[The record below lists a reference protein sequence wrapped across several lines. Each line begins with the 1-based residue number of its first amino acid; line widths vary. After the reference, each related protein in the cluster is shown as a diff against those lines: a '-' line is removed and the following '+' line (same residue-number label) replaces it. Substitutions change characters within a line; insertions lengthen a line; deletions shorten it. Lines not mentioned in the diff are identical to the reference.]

1 MRGHPH
7 IARRKIP
14 VDVKYKSDKI
24 AKFINYIMRRGKKTT
39 AQKLVYEALDII
51 KEKTKKDPL
60 KVFEQAIRNI
70 SPIVEIKPRRIGG
83 ANYQV
88 PFSVPE
94 VRQFTLASRWLIG
107 AAKHKKGRPMAAK
120 LAEELMLAVNN
131 QGDAMKKKE
140 DTHRMAEANRAF
152 AHFARFTR

>member
-7 IARRKIP
+7 IARKKIYA
-14 VDVKYKSDKI
+14 DVQYKSDKI
-24 AKFINYIMRRGKKTT
+24 AKFINYIMRAGKKTT
-39 AQKLVYEALDII
+39 AQKIVYTALDII

-70 SPIVEIKPRRIGG
+70 SPMVEIKPRRIGG

-88 PFSVPE
+88 PFPVPE
-94 VRQFTLASRWLIG
+94 TRQFTLASRWLIG
-107 AAKHKKGRPMAAK
+107 AAKHKKGKSMAVK
-120 LAEELMLAVNN
+120 LAEEIMLAIDN
-131 QGDAMKKKE
+131 QGDAIKKKE

>member
-7 IARRKIP
+7 IARKKIYA
-14 VDVKYKSDKI
+14 DVQYKSDKI
-24 AKFINYIMRRGKKTT
+24 AKFINYIMRAGKKTT
-39 AQKLVYEALDII
+39 AQRIVYAALDII

-70 SPIVEIKPRRIGG
+70 SPMVEIKPRRIGG

-94 VRQFTLASRWLIG
+94 VRQFTLASSWLIG
-107 AAKHKKGRPMAAK
+107 AAKHKKGKPMAAK
-120 LAEELMLAVNN
+120 LAEEIMLALDN
-131 QGDAMKKKE
+131 QGDAIKKKE